1 MSGRVIRVGLDTL
14 GCRMNQSETAAMVE
28 GLEREGYEVVPFEN
42 LADVYVI
49 NTCTVTSKSDY
60 RSRQLVRRAVRTNHE
75 AVVVL
80 AGCYPQASPEA
91 AASLR
96 GVDLILGNREKLRLS
111 ERIGAF
117 LNFQGLRK
125 RPMGRPIVEIEE
137 MERVKGFDEVPI
149 KNFPHNTRAFIKVQD
164 GCGFRCSFCAITL
177 ARGASR
183 SISIG
188 GAVQQV
194 EDLVLNGFREV
205 VLTGV
210 DLGSYGW
217 DHTPPISLVD
227 LVKKLGAVVGLDR
240 LRISSLNPW
249 EIPDELVETLVETP
263 CVSPH
268 FHIPM
273 QSGDDEVLKDMRRPY
288 KAKHYADRV
297 RLLKRA
303 FPSAGIGAD
312 IIAGF
317 PTETDEAF
325 RRTYDLIDDL
335 PITYLHVFPY
345 SPRKNTRAVSMDTR
359 VSPEVRK
366 YRASLLREL
375 GNKKRTEFFE
385 LHLGQEVEVLI
396 EHHRDKKS
404 GFLQGLT
411 ENYIR
416 VLTSGPDSWMNE
428 LISVR
433 VDQLCPDHVVGT
445 SLRLPVAV

>member
-1 MSGRVIRVGLDTL
+1 MSGRLIRVGLDTL

-28 GLEREGYEVVPFEN
+28 GLEKEGYAVVPFEN
-42 LADVYVI
+42 MADVYVI
-49 NTCTVTSKSDY
+49 NTCTVTSKSDF
-60 RSRQLVRRAVRTNHE
+60 RSRQLVRRAARTNRD

-80 AGCYPQASPEA
+80 AGCYPQASPKA

-96 GVDLILGNREKLRLS
+96 GVDLILGNREKLRIS
-111 ERIGAF
+111 ERIGDF
-117 LNFQGLRK
+117 IDSQGLQK
-125 RPMGRPIVEIEE
+125 RPTGEPIIEIGE
-137 MERVKGFDEVPI
+137 MKRVKEFDEVPI
-149 KNFPHNTRAFIKVQD
+149 ENFPHNTRAFVKVQD
-164 GCGFRCSFCAITL
+164 GCDFRCSFCAVTL
-177 ARGASR
+177 ARGPSR
-183 SISIG
+183 SISID

-217 DHTPPISLVD
+217 DHRPPIALTD
-227 LVKKLGAVVGLDR
+227 LVKKLGGVVGLDR

-249 EIPDELVETLVETP
+249 EIPDELIETLVETP

-288 KAKHYADRV
+288 KASHYADRV
-297 RLLKRA
+297 RFLKQA

-312 IIAGF
+312 VIAGF
-317 PTETDEAF
+317 PTETEEAF
-325 RRTYDLIDDL
+325 CRTYDLIADL

-345 SPRKNTRAVSMDTR
+345 SPRKNTRAVSMDSR
-359 VSPEVRK
+359 VSSEGRK
-366 YRASLLREL
+366 RRARLLREL
-375 GNKKRTEFFE
+375 GNRKRKDFFE
-385 LHLGQEVEVLI
+385 LHLGQKVEILI
-396 EHHRDKKS
+396 EHTRDKES

-416 VLTSGPDSWMNE
+416 VLTAGPDTWMNE

-433 VDQLCPDHVVGT
+433 VDQLRPDQVIET